1 MSKILICEDEPII
14 ALDIQRTLIRL
25 GHGVVGSYSNA
36 EEAIQACEVLK
47 PGLVLMDIELKGPM
61 DGLDASKWIYE
72 HYSIPVILITA
83 FADEVTVNR
92 AKDSSP
98 FGYIIKP
105 FEERELRTSIE
116 IALYR
121 HEMDQKLRFSEERYR
136 SLFEEA
142 PTANF
147 TATTSGNI
155 TDCNGTF
162 LSLFAFPEREKAVG
176 FPFVDLFNQQ
186 KDGETVLEKNLRNTV
201 TGQEEWSLRK
211 RNGEALFVL
220 ATLIVRGGELRGYLV
235 DVTEWRELE
244 AQFRQ
249 SQKME
254 AMGRLAGGVAH
265 DFNNI
270 ITAIMGYCNLLSED
284 VGDNPLIKEE
294 VEGILSA
301 SRRAVNLT
309 KQLLAFSRKQAVE
322 PRILDVNDFLR
333 DLEKMIR
340 RLVSENIDVKF
351 YLEAKRAT
359 ISIDPGQFEQIII
372 NLVVNA
378 KDAIEGSG
386 SIILETANVRCDGQ
400 GPYHG
405 LKKGEWVMVLVRD
418 SGSGIAKEDLQ
429 RVFEPFFST
438 KPKDKGTGL
447 GLSTVYTVVN
457 RAGGQVD
464 VESEVGKG
472 SRFFIYFPLV
482 SNVKAEV
489 PLSTEGPMGTAR
501 SGTVLLVEDDDY
513 LRGLLAR
520 LLGKTGYRVLEAANP
535 GEALLLA
542 EREQDFMLISD
553 IVLPHMDGYELA
565 NRMAVSHPNLKI
577 LFMSGYHDKNE
588 DPGKKNYGKSR
599 FIRKPFSHEELL
611 AILDTL

>member
-14 ALDIQRTLIRL
+14 ALDIQRTLTRL
-25 GHGVVGSYSNA
+25 GHEVLGAYTNA
-36 EEAIQACEVLK
+36 EEAIQACGDLK
-47 PGLVLMDIELKGPM
+47 PHLVLMDIELKGPM

-72 HYSIPVILITA
+72 HYTIPVIIITA
-83 FADEVTVNR
+83 FADETTVNR
-92 AKDSSP
+92 AKESSP
-98 FGYIIKP
+98 FGYMIKP
-105 FEERELRTSIE
+105 FEERELRTAIE

-147 TATTSGNI
+147 TATTLGHI

-162 LSLFAFPEREKAVG
+162 LSLFAFSERAEAIG
-176 FPFVDLFNQQ
+176 FPFVALFNQE
-186 KDGETVLEKNLRNTV
+186 KDGVAILEKTLRDTR
-201 TGQEEWSLRK
+201 TGQEEWALRK
-211 RNGEALFVL
+211 RNGEALSVL
-220 ATLIVRGGELRGYLV
+220 ATLILRGGELRGYLV

-270 ITAIMGYCNLLSED
+270 ITAIMGYCNLLAED
-284 VGDNPLIKEE
+284 VGDNPLIKDE

-322 PRILDVNDFLR
+322 PRIIDVNDFLR

-340 RLVSENIDVKF
+340 RLVSENINLKF

-378 KDAIEGSG
+378 KDAIEATG
-386 SIILETANVRCDGQ
+386 SIILETANLRCDGQ
-400 GPYHG
+400 GHYHG
-405 LKKGEWVMVLVRD
+405 LKKGEWVMVSVRD
-418 SGSGIAKEDLQ
+418 TGSGIPKEDLQ
-429 RVFEPFFST
+429 RIFEPFFST

-472 SRFFIYFPLV
+472 SQFCIYFPLV
-482 SNVKAEV
+482 GDAKVEASLPAEN
-489 PLSTEGPMGTAR
+489 PMGTPR

-520 LLGKTGYRVLEAANP
+520 LLGKAGYRVLEAANP

-542 EREQDFMLISD
+542 EKEQDFILISD

-565 NRMAVSHPNLKI
+565 NRMAQSRPNVKI

>member
-14 ALDIQRTLIRL
+14 ALDIERTLLRL
-25 GHGVVGSYSNA
+25 GHEVVGTYTNA
-36 EEAIQACEVLK
+36 EEAIQACDELK

-61 DGLDASKWIYE
+61 DGLEASKRIYE
-72 HYSIPVILITA
+72 RYVIPVIVITA
-83 FADEVTVNR
+83 FADEATVSR
-92 AKDSSP
+92 AKDSLP

-136 SLFEEA
+136 SLFEDA

-147 TATTSGNI
+147 TATTGGSI

-162 LSLFAFPEREKAVG
+162 LSLFAFSKREDALD
-176 FPFVDLFNQQ
+176 FPFVDLFNQK
-186 KDGETVLEKNLRNTV
+186 KDGITVLERALQDTK

-211 RNGEALFVL
+211 RNGETIFVL
-220 ATLIVRGGELRGYLV
+220 ATLILRSGELRGYLV

-254 AMGRLAGGVAH
+254 AMGRLAGGLAH

-270 ITAIMGYCNLLSED
+270 ITAIMGYCNLLAED

-322 PRILDVNDFLR
+322 PRIIDVNDFLR

-340 RLVSENIDVKF
+340 RLVSENINLKF

-378 KDAIEGSG
+378 KDAIEASG
-386 SIILETANVRCDGQ
+386 SIMLETANVRCDSPGY
-400 GPYHG
+400 YHG
-405 LKKGEWVMVLVRD
+405 LKKGEWVMVSVRD
-418 SGSGIAKEDLQ
+418 TGSGIPKENLQ
-429 RVFEPFFST
+429 RIFEPFFST

-457 RAGGQVD
+457 RAGGRVD

-472 SRFFIYFPLV
+472 SQFFIYFPLV
-482 SNVKAEV
+482 SDAKVET
-489 PLSTEGPMGTAR
+489 PLPLEGPLGKIR

-542 EREQDFMLISD
+542 EQEQDFILISD

-565 NRMAVSHPNLKI
+565 NRMAVNRPKLKI

-588 DPGKKNYGKSR
+588 DPGKKNYGNSR